1 MNIAEEIR
9 RLCREKNA
17 IIMAHYYQ
25 RPEIQDIA
33 DFVGDSLAL
42 AQVAAKTDADII
54 VMCGV
59 HFMAETAK
67 ILCPDKKV
75 LIPAPEAGCSLADSC
90 KAADLAAW
98 KVAHPNHM
106 VVSYVN
112 TSAAVKAL
120 TDVVVTSSNAL
131 KIVKQ
136 LPEDRPILFGPDQ
149 NLGGYINRMTGRS
162 MELWNGGCHV
172 HARFSEEALLA
183 LKEQYPTAKV
193 LAHPE
198 CKQSILQHA
207 DVIGSTQALLDYAKQ
222 SMADTKNS
230 LPFREGMGVGSL
242 LAIGEIGL
250 DYHWDTTFKEQQHEA
265 LREQM
270 RWAEQYH
277 LPVMIHSRD
286 ATEDTLKILREFPTV
301 KGVMHCFSGSHEV
314 AQQVVEMG
322 YYLGIGGVLT
332 FKNCKLAEH
341 LVGIPL
347 ERLVLETDAPYM
359 APVPHRGKRNESRWM
374 WYVVERLAQVYN
386 CTPEHVNEV
395 TTANA
400 KALFVINL

>member
-1 MNIAEEIR
+1 MNIVEQIR
-9 RLCREKNA
+9 TLCKEKNA

-33 DFVGDSLAL
+33 HFVGDSLAL

-98 KVAHPNHM
+98 KKAHPDHM

-136 LPEDRPILFGPDQ
+136 LPEDKPILFGPDQ
-149 NLGGYINRMTGRS
+149 NLGGYINRMTGRT
-162 MELWNGGCHV
+162 MDLWNGGCHV
-172 HARFSEEALLA
+172 HARFSEEGLLA
-183 LKEQYPTAKV
+183 LKAQYPNAKV

-198 CKQSILQHA
+198 CKATILQHA
-207 DVIGSTQALLDYAKQ
+207 DVIGSTQALLDYAKNANRQ
-222 SMADTKNS
+222 SPITNS
-230 LPFREGMGVGSL
+230 QFIVVTESGILHEMQKACPEVEFIAVPAVMDDLTICQCNECEYMRMCTLQNLHDCL
-242 LAIGEIGL
+242 L
-250 DYHWDTTFKEQQHEA
+250 
-265 LREQM
+265 
-270 RWAEQYH
+270 
-277 LPVMIHSRD
+277 
-286 ATEDTLKILREFPTV
+286 
-301 KGVMHCFSGSHEV
+301 
-314 AQQVVEMG
+314 
-322 YYLGIGGVLT
+322 
-332 FKNCKLAEH
+332 
-341 LVGIPL
+341 
-347 ERLVLETDAPYM
+347 
-359 APVPHRGKRNESRWM
+359 NESNEI
-374 WYVVERLAQVYN
+374 VVDEAI
-386 CTPEHVNEV
+386 
-395 TTANA
+395 A
-400 KALFVINL
+400 KDAIRPIQRMLEMS

>member
-1 MNIAEEIR
+1 MNIVEHIR
-9 RLCREKNA
+9 TLCQEKNA

-33 DFVGDSLAL
+33 HFVGDSLAL

-90 KAADLAAW
+90 KAEDLAAW
-98 KVAHPNHM
+98 KAAHPDHM

-136 LPEDRPILFGPDQ
+136 LPEDKPILFGPDQ
-149 NLGGYINRMTGRS
+149 NLGGYINRMTGRT
-162 MELWNGGCHV
+162 MDLWNGGCHV

-183 LKEQYPTAKV
+183 LKAQYPNAKV

-198 CKQSILQHA
+198 CKATILQHA
-207 DVIGSTQALLDYAKQ
+207 DVIGSTQALLDYAKNANRQ
-222 SMADTKNS
+222 SPITNKQFIVVTES
-230 LPFREGMGVGSL
+230 GIL
-242 LAIGEIGL
+242 
-250 DYHWDTTFKEQQHEA
+250 HEMQKA
-265 LREQM
+265 C
-270 RWAEQYH
+270 
-277 LPVMIHSRD
+277 
-286 ATEDTLKILREFPTV
+286 PTV
-301 KGVMHCFSGSHEV
+301 EFIAVPAVMDD
-314 AQQVVEMG
+314 
-322 YYLGIGGVLT
+322 LT
-332 FKNCKLAEH
+332 ICQCNECE
-341 LVGIPL
+341 
-347 ERLVLETDAPYM
+347 YM
-359 APVPHRGKRNESRWM
+359 RMCTLQNLHDCLLNESNEI
-374 WYVVERLAQVYN
+374 VVDE
-386 CTPEHVNEV
+386 TI
-395 TTANA
+395 A
-400 KALFVINL
+400 KDAIRPIQRMLEMS

>member
-1 MNIAEEIR
+1 MNIVEEIR
-9 RLCREKNA
+9 ALCQEKNA

-25 RPEIQDIA
+25 RPEIQDVA

-67 ILCPDKKV
+67 ILCPNKKV

-222 SMADTKNS
+222 SNS
-230 LPFREGMGVGSL
+230 SL
-242 LAIGEIGL
+242 ERPISNS
-250 DYHWDTTFKEQQHEA
+250 EA
-265 LREQM
+265 SHL
-270 RWAEQYH
+270 QYI
-277 LPVMIHSRD
+277 V
-286 ATEDTLKILREFPTV
+286 ATESGILHEMQKSCPEVEFIAVPAEGGGCNECEYMRMCTLENLRD
-301 KGVMHCFSGSHEV
+301 C
-314 AQQVVEMG
+314 
-322 YYLGIGGVLT
+322 LL
-332 FKNCKLAEH
+332 
-341 LVGIPL
+341 
-347 ERLVLETDAPYM
+347 
-359 APVPHRGKRNESRWM
+359 NESNEIA
-374 WYVVERLAQVYN
+374 VEETIAHDAIRPIQRML
-386 CTPEHVNEV
+386 EMS
-395 TTANA
+395 
-400 KALFVINL
+400 

>member
-1 MNIAEEIR
+1 MNIVEEIR
-9 RLCREKNA
+9 ALCQEKNA

-25 RPEIQDIA
+25 RPEIQDVA

-67 ILCPDKKV
+67 ILCPNKKV

-230 LPFREGMGVGSL
+230 LPFREGMGVGL
-242 LAIGEIGL
+242 QFI
-250 DYHWDTTFKEQQHEA
+250 
-265 LREQM
+265 
-270 RWAEQYH
+270 
-277 LPVMIHSRD
+277 V
-286 ATEDTLKILREFPTV
+286 ATESGILHEMQKSCPEVEFIAVPA
-301 KGVMHCFSGSHEV
+301 E
-314 AQQVVEMG
+314 
-322 YYLGIGGVLT
+322 GGGC
-332 FKNCKLAEH
+332 NECE
-341 LVGIPL
+341 
-347 ERLVLETDAPYM
+347 YM
-359 APVPHRGKRNESRWM
+359 RMCTQENLRDCLLNESNEIA
-374 WYVVERLAQVYN
+374 VEETIAHDAIRPIQRML
-386 CTPEHVNEV
+386 EMS
-395 TTANA
+395 
-400 KALFVINL
+400 

>member
-1 MNIAEEIR
+1 MNIVEEIR
-9 RLCREKNA
+9 ALCQEKNA

-25 RPEIQDIA
+25 RPEIQDVA

-67 ILCPDKKV
+67 ILCPNKKV

-98 KVAHPNHM
+98 KAAHPNHM

-230 LPFREGMGVGSL
+230 LPLQFIV
-242 LAIGEIGL
+242 
-250 DYHWDTTFKEQQHEA
+250 
-265 LREQM
+265 
-270 RWAEQYH
+270 
-277 LPVMIHSRD
+277 
-286 ATEDTLKILREFPTV
+286 ATESGILHEMQKSCPEVEFIAVPAEGGGCNECEYMRMCTLENLRD
-301 KGVMHCFSGSHEV
+301 C
-314 AQQVVEMG
+314 
-322 YYLGIGGVLT
+322 LL
-332 FKNCKLAEH
+332 
-341 LVGIPL
+341 
-347 ERLVLETDAPYM
+347 
-359 APVPHRGKRNESRWM
+359 NESNEIA
-374 WYVVERLAQVYN
+374 VEETIAHDAIRPIQRML
-386 CTPEHVNEV
+386 EMS
-395 TTANA
+395 
-400 KALFVINL
+400 